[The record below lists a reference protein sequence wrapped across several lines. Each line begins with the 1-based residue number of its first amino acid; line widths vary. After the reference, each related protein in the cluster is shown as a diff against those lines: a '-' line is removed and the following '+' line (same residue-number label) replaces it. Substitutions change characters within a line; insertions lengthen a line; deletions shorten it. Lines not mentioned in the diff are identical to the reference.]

1 MFNTNVINNIKESSS
16 NNEKTFILS
25 SHFNSNYSA
34 NELYRNGSLIG
45 ISSKVGKIFGI
56 AFGIDS
62 SITTIDLANAWL
74 SENPVTV
81 YYELEE
87 PQTITLNGTY
97 DIQLFDGINNIT
109 TNDELQPNMIVTAY
123 RNGINGRFYD
133 LQKNQEQLEE
143 DINNINNSMAGL
155 NANVD
160 VAMNMASRAEMHAT
174 DNEYELAELKDTVN
188 QKMQSD
194 YDSLPVGSVI
204 DYDGEEVPT
213 GYEKVSNDMKI
224 LWTNPNPTSEFAEQD
239 ITLNSDDY
247 DVLEIYYLMAA
258 NNTYV
263 GSQKIP
269 KGYNTRLMY
278 TTSSLMIRFRNIIY
292 LSDTSYSIESGA
304 GASGSDSDLIPLYI
318 IGYKTGLF
326 S

>member
-1 MFNTNVINNIKESSS
+1 MKIKKVQQAVGITGIVVDNLDVSGENYVPNVDAVNNIK
-16 NNEKTFILS
+16 
-25 SHFNSNYSA
+25 
-34 NELYRNGSLIG
+34 G
-45 ISSKVGKIFGI
+45 
-56 AFGIDS
+56 
-62 SITTIDLANAWL
+62 
-74 SENPVTV
+74 
-81 YYELEE
+81 
-87 PQTITLNGTY
+87 
-97 DIQLFDGINNIT
+97 
-109 TNDELQPNMIVTAY
+109 
-123 RNGINGRFYD
+123 
-133 LQKNQEQLEE
+133 
-143 DINNINNSMAGL
+143 
-155 NANVD
+155 
-160 VAMNMASRAEMHAT
+160 
-174 DNEYELAELKDTVN
+174 
-188 QKMQSD
+188 
-194 YDSLPVGSVI
+194 
-204 DYDGEEVPT
+204 
-213 GYEKVSNDMKI
+213 KI
-224 LWTNPNPTSEFAEQD
+224 LWANPSPTSEFAEQD